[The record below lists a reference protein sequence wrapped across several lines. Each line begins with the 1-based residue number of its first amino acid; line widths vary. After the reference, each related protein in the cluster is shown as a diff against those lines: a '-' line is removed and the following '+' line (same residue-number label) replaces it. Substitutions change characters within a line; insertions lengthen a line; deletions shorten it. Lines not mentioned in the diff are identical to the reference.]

1 MWQYS
6 LSSWESIAWL
16 EGPPA
21 LPASPDSS
29 VKVKM
34 NVDHWWDFTDR
45 WKLKY
50 SEKTCTSATFS
61 TTNLK
66 MAKCWAF

>member
-21 LPASPDSS
+21 LPTCPYSS

-34 NVDHWWDFTDR
+34 NVDHCGILLTG
-45 WKLKY
+45 
-50 SEKTCTSATFS
+50 E
-61 TTNLK
+61 N
-66 MAKCWAF
+66 